1 MQKASEGFRWQELS
15 LFLATL
21 NWVLCEPHQDKA
33 SEMFRGNVLKWSPSK
48 LSLNLGH
55 LMLVPLSHFFSVWQ
69 CPMLSRDNSRK
80 HDSIILS
87 RSFFSAWVTSRA
99 PSDQEVIRDLVPDP
113 NPELEEEEVSRLFR
127 ESLDIQGH
135 GSRYYH
141 HSDREAFLATQA
153 HGHGSQQHSLKLKKL
168 LNFFCKRNCSD
179 YFMRSPLGPAQ
190 SPDVSGCDQAASPS
204 QTETR
209 RGVSPVRGPHSGHGL
224 PSFGRFAERVL
235 PSLPHIATLTT
246 RAPST
251 IPSLSRPADASPGLS
266 RQSWPPRQDSIIK
279 WLVMQI
285 SWIVKSTFIFLPLC
299 VSVCWVVCVWCKLS
313 VVCEAWPWPLQC
325 TCPLSAPAL
334 SRPARAQSHWT
345 ELFVLSSNSGT
356 EKSEGG
362 SVTLC

>member
-168 LNFFCKRNCSD
+168 LNFFCKRNYSD
-179 YFMRSPLGPAQ
+179 YFMLRFEARLRARGAWMWSGSFPEPDWDEARSE
-190 SPDVSGCDQAASPS
+190 PS
-204 QTETR
+204 QR
-209 RGVSPVRGPHSGHGL
+209 AALRP
-224 PSFGRFAERVL
+224 RFAELWPLCRA
-235 PSLPHIATLTT
+235 SIAIIATHCHSHYPGTQHHTQPLE
-246 RAPST
+246 
-251 IPSLSRPADASPGLS
+251 ASWCLPGPV
-266 RQSWPPRQDSIIK
+266 QA
-279 WLVMQI
+279 VMASEARFNNKMVIHANIVNYEKYIYI
-285 SWIVKSTFIFLPLC
+285 SPPLC
-299 VSVCWVVCVWCKLS
+299 
-313 VVCEAWPWPLQC
+313 
-325 TCPLSAPAL
+325 
-334 SRPARAQSHWT
+334 
-345 ELFVLSSNSGT
+345 
-356 EKSEGG
+356 
-362 SVTLC
+362 

>member
-15 LFLATL
+15 LFLVTL

-87 RSFFSAWVTSRA
+87 RSFFLAWVTSRA

-113 NPELEEEEVSRLFR
+113 NRELEEEEVSRQFR

-153 HGHGSQQHSLKLKKL
+153 HGHESQQHSLKLKQL
-168 LNFFCKRNCSD
+168 TNFF
-179 YFMRSPLGPAQ
+179 L
-190 SPDVSGCDQAASPS
+190 
-204 QTETR
+204 
-209 RGVSPVRGPHSGHGL
+209 L
-224 PSFGRFAERVL
+224 
-235 PSLPHIATLTT
+235 
-246 RAPST
+246 
-251 IPSLSRPADASPGLS
+251 
-266 RQSWPPRQDSIIK
+266 
-279 WLVMQI
+279 
-285 SWIVKSTFIFLPLC
+285 
-299 VSVCWVVCVWCKLS
+299 
-313 VVCEAWPWPLQC
+313 
-325 TCPLSAPAL
+325 
-334 SRPARAQSHWT
+334 
-345 ELFVLSSNSGT
+345 
-356 EKSEGG
+356 
-362 SVTLC
+362 